1 MSPSEVHTHP
11 VMMLVVGAAV
21 LFQFIAALLAL
32 RLIPLTGK
40 RTAWLLIALAIAF
53 MTERRFESL
62 VDLVVAGP
70 GSEPDVSFEL
80 VGLVISVLMLAGIYL
95 IRPAF
100 SELAAS
106 REELRRMNERLSSLS
121 EEQKK
126 LIAELQE
133 ALANVKTLKG
143 LLPICASCKKVR
155 DDKGYWHQVEVYVRD
170 RSEAEFS
177 HGLCPECEKKFY
189 EQYPY
194 LKERK

>member
-1 MSPSEVHTHP
+1 MISPDAPAHAVI
-11 VMMLVVGAAV
+11 MLVVGAAV

-40 RTAWLLIALAIAF
+40 RTAWLLVAVAIAL

-62 VDLVVAGP
+62 VNLVAGGP
-70 GSEPDVSFEL
+70 DSEPNVFFEI
-80 VGLVISVLMLAGIYL
+80 VGLVISVFMMAGIYL
-95 IRPAF
+95 IRPVF
-100 SELAAS
+100 SEMAAS

-121 EEQKK
+121 GEQKK
-126 LIAELQE
+126 LIAELQD

-170 RSEAEFS
+170 RSEAEFT
-177 HGLCPECEKKFY
+177 HGICPECEAKYY
-189 EQYPY
+189 EQFPY
-194 LKERK
+194 LKGKK